1 MPAQILLIDD
11 SPLITTG
18 IQEELKRLSDNYLVI
33 DIAANFYEAEELLKQ
48 NEYNV
53 ICLDLNM
60 PSIRGQKCFNELN
73 GTTLNGWLFLKH
85 YIFKED
91 APYKNIC
98 KNSKFFVFSGYI
110 EELKNHIRM
119 SGVAQV
125 DEKTWFSLLTLV
137 PKGTGVYEELVQSIL
152 KSLRL

>member
-18 IQEELKRLSDNYLVI
+18 IQNELNRQSNVYLVI

-60 PSIRGQKCFNELN
+60 PSIRGQECFNELN

-85 YIFKED
+85 YIFKDD
-91 APYKNIC
+91 AAYKNNC
-98 KNSKFFVFSGYI
+98 RNSKIFVFSGYI

-119 SGVAQV
+119 SGVTQV
-125 DEKTWFSLLTLV
+125 DERIWFATLNLI
-137 PKGTGVYEELVQSIL
+137 PKGTGVYEDLVQSIL
-152 KSLRL
+152 KSIRI